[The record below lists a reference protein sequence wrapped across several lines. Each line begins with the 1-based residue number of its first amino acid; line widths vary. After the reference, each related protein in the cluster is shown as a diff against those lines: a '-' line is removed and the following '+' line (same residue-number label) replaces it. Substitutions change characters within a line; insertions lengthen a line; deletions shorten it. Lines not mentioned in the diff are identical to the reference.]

1 MSDSIEPDRG
11 PRRARATPAWAVEKQ
26 QKLRTGRAE
35 TLRANASERG
45 KPKEN
50 LSFWAVRLSAL
61 TALFRSLFG
70 RSRCLKRP
78 T

>member
-1 MSDSIEPDRG
+1 MSDSIQPDRG
-11 PRRARATPAWAVEKQ
+11 PRRARPTPLWAIDKQ
-26 QKLRTGRAE
+26 RKLRVDRAE
-35 TLRANASERG
+35 TLRANAAKRE
-45 KPKEN
+45 KLEEN
-50 LSFWAVRLSAL
+50 SSFWAVRLSAL